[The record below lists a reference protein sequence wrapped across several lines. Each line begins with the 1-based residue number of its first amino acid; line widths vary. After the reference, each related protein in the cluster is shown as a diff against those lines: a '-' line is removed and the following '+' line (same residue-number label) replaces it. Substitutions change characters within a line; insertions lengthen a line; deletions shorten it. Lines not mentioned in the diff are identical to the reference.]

1 MTKKGQIALGVVV
14 AAVLLIQL
22 FPVEKANPPV
32 ETEMPAPAPVRAIL
46 RRSCYDCHSNE
57 TVWPWYSRVAPVSWL
72 LGRDVKEGR
81 RELNVSVWNRYEDK
95 RRLRKLKEIIE
106 QVGKKEMPPTIYTVA
121 HRAAILTPEDRKVL
135 MDWARAESAAIGK
148 AAVP

>member
-1 MTKKGQIALGVVV
+1 VTKKGQIALGVVV

>member
-1 MTKKGQIALGVVV
+1 MTKKGRIVLGVVA

-22 FPVEKANPPV
+22 VPVEKTNPPV
-32 ETEMPAPAPVRAIL
+32 ETEMPAPGPVRAIL

-57 TVWPWYSRVAPVSWL
+57 TVWPWYSRVAPVSFL

-95 RRLRKLKEIIE
+95 RRLRKFKEIIE
-106 QVGKKEMPPTIYTVA
+106 QIGKREMPPTIYTVA
-121 HRAAILTPEDRKVL
+121 HRAAILTPEDRKAL

-148 AAVP
+148 PAGP